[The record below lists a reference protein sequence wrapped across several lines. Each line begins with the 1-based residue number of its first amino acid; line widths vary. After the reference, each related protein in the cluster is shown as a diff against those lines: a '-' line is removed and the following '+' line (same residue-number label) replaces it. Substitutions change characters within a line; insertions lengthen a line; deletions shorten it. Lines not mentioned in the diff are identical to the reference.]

1 MPEVIPPDIRDELGY
16 ARSLD
21 IDKLASEIE
30 KIGFKCNNCGA
41 CCTRQ
46 DDVDESECGGGWADN
61 AVVVYPFE
69 IRRIME
75 VTGLPWLEVAVPPV
89 FGEVD
94 DKGRMHTF
102 EWHLRQKSIG
112 EHGVATGQDVQTCCF
127 LNHKRCTIYEFRPFL
142 CRTYPFYMSN
152 RKLCVGPCEGLGVP
166 ISKNACLKL
175 ASVIKERYVEDMN
188 QMILLLGMFEPYVPS
203 DDGGSCDTC
212 ITCAIHGSESVKS
225 SGRTVEYVVHDSEGA
240 HQISIQQE

>member
-1 MPEVIPPDIRDELGY
+1 MPEVIPPDLRDELEY

-21 IDKLASEIE
+21 VGKLASEIE
-30 KIGFKCNNCGA
+30 KIGFKCNKCGA

-46 DDVDESECGGGWADN
+46 DDVDEDGWADN
-61 AVVVYPFE
+61 AVVAYPFE

-75 VTGLPWLEVAVPPV
+75 VTGLSWLEVVKPPV

-102 EWHLRQKSIG
+102 EWHLMQKCIG
-112 EHGVATGQDVQTCCF
+112 GHGMVKGQEVYVCRF
-127 LNHKRCTIYEFRPFL
+127 LKDKRCTIYECRPLL
-142 CRTYPFYMSN
+142 CRTYPFYMSDRN
-152 RKLCVGPCEGLGVP
+152 LCVGPCEGLGVS
-166 ISKNACLKL
+166 ISKKECLEL

-188 QMILLLGMFEPYVPS
+188 QMILLLEKFEPYTPGC
-203 DDGGSCDTC
+203 GGSYGNYDTDSSC
-212 ITCAIHGSESVKS
+212 GGASVEDSRK
-225 SGRTVEYVVHDSEGA
+225 TIEYVVHDSEGA